1 MIFDIGLIRLLYKY
15 KKLLYDNFLSLD
27 NKIYIRIRILRFT
40 DFLNRIDLLHDYQTN
55 STTCRFEPSNFTFNV
70 RMKVPFYNN
79 LRMQQHN
86 KYNTY
91 NRE

>member
-1 MIFDIGLIRLLYKY
+1 MTIFCLQITKFTFVLDYK
-15 KKLLYDNFLSLD
+15 
-27 NKIYIRIRILRFT
+27 LRFT
-40 DFLNRIDLLHDYQTN
+40 DFLNRIDLQHDYQTN